1 IPAGI
6 AHGFQTLQDDT
17 EILYMIDVPYVAT
30 SARGLRWNDPAI
42 DVRWPEP
49 ITIIS
54 ERDLT
59 YADWTMPA
67 DAPR

>member
-1 IPAGI
+1 
-6 AHGFQTLQDDT
+6 
-17 EILYMIDVPYVAT
+17 MIDVPYVAT